1 MAYFVS
7 RQCYWGVD
15 PEDQNVVEI
24 AHGGLD
30 YANPDMLVEKYE
42 GEGQEYED
50 PREALTAALA
60 VAEAWK
66 ADKPD
71 LTINIAHGFTGG
83 NTMPFEPDKVEDL
96 KVWAEK
102 AWQDLP
108 KCDQCGDILPK
119 EHYVLTE
126 DPDLGKYCSEYC
138 CDKAAEAMHDPIEEE
153 VA

>member
-1 MAYFVS
+1 MSYFVS
-7 RQCYWGVD
+7 RQSYWGVD

-30 YANPDMLVEKYE
+30 YANPDMLVSKYE

-60 VAEAWK
+60 IAEAWK
-66 ADKPD
+66 KDQPEII
-71 LTINIAHGFTGG
+71 INIAHGFTGG

-96 KVWAEK
+96 KAWAEK
-102 AWQDLP
+102 AWQALP
-108 KCDQCGDILPK
+108 MCDQCGKVLGK
-119 EHYVLTE
+119 ERYHLVE
-126 DPDLGKYCSEYC
+126 DPDIGEYCSEYC
-138 CDKAAEAMHDPIEEE
+138 CERAAEVLHDIEEE